1 MFSTLYRIYPMRS
14 MHFLR
19 FFGLFL
25 VLSLTLAGCST
36 NKHKNDELTEQEYY
50 QQAKKSMEKNN
61 YTLAIERLKTLESR
75 YPFGRYGEQAQLE
88 LMFSYYKVGDQANV
102 LATAERFIRLHPLHE
117 QVDYAYYM
125 RGLATYDM
133 GFNFVERYF
142 EHEVARR
149 DPTPMRDAFHY
160 FAELMQRFPDSGYVP
175 DARARMVYIKE
186 RLASHEIAVAR
197 YLMKRHSFVAAA
209 NRATTV
215 VENYQ
220 RTPSV
225 PEALALQA
233 EAFYYLGM
241 VDESKK
247 AIALLQHNHP
257 DYHQFNKN
265 GQFVESGL
273 AQTDRR
279 SLLNVI
285 TFGIFDKKSNRKI
298 L

>member
-1 MFSTLYRIYPMRS
+1 MRS
-14 MHFLR
+14 MHYLR
-19 FFGLFL
+19 FFSLFL
-25 VLSLTLAGCST
+25 VFSFALAGCSG

-61 YTLAIERLKTLESR
+61 YSLAIERLKTLESR

-88 LMFSYYKVGDQANV
+88 LMYSYYKVGDQPNV

-125 RGLATYDM
+125 RGVATYDM

-142 EHEVARR
+142 KHDVARR
-149 DPTPMRDAFHY
+149 DPSPMQDAFYY
-160 FAELMQRFPDSGYVP
+160 FSELMQRFPDSAYVA

-186 RLASHEIAVAR
+186 RLASYEIAVTR
-197 YLMKRHSFVAAA
+197 YLIKRHSFLAAA

-233 EAFYYLGM
+233 EAFYYLDM
-241 VDESKK
+241 HEESKQ
-247 AIALLQHNHP
+247 AVAVLRHNYP
-257 DYHQFNKN
+257 DYHQFNKD
-265 GQFVESGL
+265 GRFIESGL
-273 AQTDRR
+273 AHTDRR

-285 TFGIFDKKSNRKI
+285 SFGILDKKSSRKA

>member
-1 MFSTLYRIYPMRS
+1 
-14 MHFLR
+14 MHYLR
-19 FFGLFL
+19 FFSLFL
-25 VLSLTLAGCST
+25 VFSFALAGCSG

-61 YTLAIERLKTLESR
+61 YSLAIERLKTLESR

-88 LMFSYYKVGDQANV
+88 LMYSYYKTGDQPNV

-142 EHEVARR
+142 KHDVARR
-149 DPTPMRDAFHY
+149 DPTPMRDAFYY
-160 FAELMQRFPDSGYVP
+160 FAELMQRFPDSAYVA
-175 DARARMVYIKE
+175 DAQARMLYIKE
-186 RLASHEIAVAR
+186 RLASYEIAVTR
-197 YLMKRHSFVAAA
+197 YLIKRHSFVAAA

-220 RTPSV
+220 RTQAV

-233 EAFYYLGM
+233 EAFYYLNM
-241 VDESKK
+241 PEESQQ
-247 AIALLQHNHP
+247 AIAILRHNYP
-257 DYHQFNKN
+257 DYHQFNKD
-265 GQFVESGL
+265 GQLVESGL

-285 TFGIFDKKSNRKI
+285 SFGILGKKSNRKV